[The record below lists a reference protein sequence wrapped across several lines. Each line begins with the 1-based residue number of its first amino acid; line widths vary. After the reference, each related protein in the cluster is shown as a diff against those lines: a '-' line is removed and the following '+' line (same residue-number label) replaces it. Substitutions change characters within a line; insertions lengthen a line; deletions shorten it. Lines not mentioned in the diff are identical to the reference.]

1 MVSFLINLDGG
12 NIMKNPDRLKIGTRI
27 LFNEWDGNVTKA
39 TVVDVDP
46 NNDDIIVIR
55 YADGER
61 MYTTCSDID
70 ILAAADLKIVDVN
83 LGVIPETFTGS
94 LPIITVKMEN
104 GAEVV
109 IGDYLPDEEW
119 LNPSMFIGKTIGQSF
134 EARYSNY

>member
-1 MVSFLINLDGG
+1 MASFLINLDGG
-12 NIMKNPDRLKIGTRI
+12 NIMKNPDRLKIGNRI
-27 LFNEWDGNVTKA
+27 LFNEWDGTETTA
-39 TVVDVDP
+39 TVVDVDQF
-46 NNDDIIVIR
+46 DDSIVIR

-83 LGVIPETFTGS
+83 LGVIPDTFTGS